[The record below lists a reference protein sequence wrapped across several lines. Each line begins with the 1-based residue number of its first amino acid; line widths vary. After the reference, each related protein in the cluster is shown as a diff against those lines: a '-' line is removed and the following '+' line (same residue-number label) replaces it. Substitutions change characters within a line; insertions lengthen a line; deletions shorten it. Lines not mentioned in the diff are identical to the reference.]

1 MDVISN
7 IQDPRSHGMISS
19 NSKKA
24 RVEVIVV
31 PFPCHSHLNQLLQL
45 SCLISSSY
53 NIPVHYATTATHLRQ
68 VQLRFN
74 SQTHLQNPH
83 IHFHEFPTPPFLS
96 PPPNPNSSSKFP
108 SHLQPSFDASIQ
120 LRDPAAALLREISN
134 TATRVVVIHD
144 FLMAYVVQDVATI
157 PNAESYIFSPVSAF
171 QRSFSVL
178 KDNKSFQS
186 LEELKGLSSIQGNWT
201 PEIQNFFALQADY
214 QSLAAGTI
222 FNSCRSI
229 EGTYLD
235 LLEKEM
241 NSINK
246 KVWTIGPLNSD
257 TKGDKRKS
265 NSRQHRCL
273 EWLEKQ
279 APKSVL
285 YVSFGTTTT
294 MADEQIK
301 ELALGLE
308 QSKQKFLWILRDADK
323 GDIFT
328 EEVKRAP
335 LPEGYVERVKEFGM
349 VVRDWAPQVD
359 ILGHPSTGGF
369 MSHCGWNSCL
379 ESITMGV
386 PLLAWPMH
394 SDQPRNAFQV
404 TNVLKVGLA
413 VNTWEQREQIV
424 TSSTIYE
431 VVKMLMA
438 SREGEEIRRK
448 VEEIGGA
455 AHQAVKE
462 GGVSCLELDS
472 FITHITR

>member
-1 MDVISN
+1 MDVSN
-7 IQDPRSHGMISS
+7 IQDPRSQGIMSS
-19 NSKKA
+19 SSKNA
-24 RVEVIVV
+24 QVEVMIV
-31 PFPCHSHLNQLLQL
+31 PFLCMQSHLNQLLQL
-45 SCLISSSY
+45 SCLISSY

-74 SQTHLQNPH
+74 SQTHLQNPN

-108 SHLQPSFDASIQ
+108 SHLLPSFEASIQ
-120 LRDPAAALLREISN
+120 LRDPVAALLREISN
-134 TATRVVVIHD
+134 TATRVVVIND
-144 FLMAYVVQDVATI
+144 FNMAYVVQDVATI
-157 PNAESYIFSPVSAF
+157 PNAESYIFCPISAF
-171 QRSFSVL
+171 FMSFISL
-178 KDNKSFQS
+178 KDHESFQS
-186 LEELKGLSSIQGNWT
+186 LEELKGLSTIQENLP
-201 PEIQNFFALQADY
+201 PELLKFCTLQADY
-214 QSLAAGTI
+214 QSLAAGTV

-241 NSINK
+241 SSRNK
-246 KVWTIGPLNSD
+246 KVWAIGPLNSD

-265 NSRQHRCL
+265 HSQHRCL
-273 EWLEKQ
+273 EWLDKQ

-308 QSKQKFLWILRDADK
+308 QSKQKFLWVLRDADK
-323 GDIFT
+323 GDIFAGDV
-328 EEVKRAP
+328 ERSP

-349 VVRDWAPQVD
+349 VVTDWVPQVD
-359 ILGHPSTGGF
+359 ILGHPSTNGF

-386 PLLAWPMH
+386 PILAWPMH
-394 SDQPRNAFQV
+394 SDQHETAFLV
-404 TNVLKVGLA
+404 TNILKVGLA
-413 VNTWEQREQIV
+413 VTIREQQEQIV
-424 TSSTIYE
+424 TSSTICG
-431 VVKMLMA
+431 VVKMMMA

-448 VEEIGGA
+448 VEEIGVATRQG
-455 AHQAVKE
+455 VE
-462 GGVSCLELDS
+462 DGGVSRLELDS
-472 FITHITR
+472 FIAHITR